1 MSEKRGRP
9 FQPGNKCGRGR
20 PRGSRNK
27 RTIQWEEMLS
37 EHGEALVKK
46 CVVMALQGD
55 MAALRL
61 CMERLVAPCKQSSAQ
76 FPLPSITTA
85 AELVQAQAAVLE
97 AFSHGQLT
105 PSHAETMSDL
115 LERHRRLLET
125 EQIEA
130 RLQALEQRGERSE
143 HES

>member
-27 RTIQWEEMLS
+27 KTIQWQEMLS
-37 EHGEALVKK
+37 EHGAALLKK
-46 CVVMALQGD
+46 CVLMAMQGD
-55 MAALRL
+55 SAAMRL
-61 CMERLVAPCKQSSAQ
+61 CMERLLPPCKQSPAQ
-76 FPLPSITTA
+76 FPLPMITTV

-97 AFSHGQLT
+97 GFSRGELT
-105 PSHAETMSDL
+105 GSHAETMSEL
-115 LERHRRLLET
+115 LDKFRHSLET
-125 EQIEA
+125 EQLEA
-130 RLQALEQRGERSE
+130 RLRALEQRGRGIE

>member
-1 MSEKRGRP
+1 MSGKRGRP

-27 RTIQWEEMLS
+27 RTIEWQDMLS

-55 MAALRL
+55 RAALRL
-61 CMERLVAPCKQSSAQ
+61 CMDRLVPPCKESPAE
-76 FPLPSITTA
+76 FPLPSITTV
-85 AELVQAQAAVLE
+85 AELMQAQAALVQG
-97 AFSHGQLT
+97 FSHGELT
-105 PSHAETMSDL
+105 GSHAGTMSEL
-115 LERHRRLLET
+115 LENYRHSLET

-130 RLQALEQRGERSE
+130 RLQALEQRGRGTE